1 MEGDQPLWL
10 RGTFS
15 TREGIDL
22 QSRSQKNEAWNGRSQ
37 IRHMDM
43 SRSGSLGKTLA
54 SRGAVSL
61 DLGKVIFVVYLADL
75 GSFPGGSDGKA
86 SACSVGDRGSIPG
99 LGRFPG
105 AGNGNSPQY
114 SCLKKLTDTGA
125 W

>member
-1 MEGDQPLWL
+1 MKHGMGGARL
-10 RGTFS
+10 GTWTCPGVVPS
-15 TREGIDL
+15 
-22 QSRSQKNEAWNGRSQ
+22 GR
-37 IRHMDM
+37 
-43 SRSGSLGKTLA
+43 LA